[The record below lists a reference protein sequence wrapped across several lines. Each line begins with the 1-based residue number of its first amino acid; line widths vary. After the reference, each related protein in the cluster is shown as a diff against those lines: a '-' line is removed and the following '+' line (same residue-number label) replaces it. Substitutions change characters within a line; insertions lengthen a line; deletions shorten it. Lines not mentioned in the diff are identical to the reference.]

1 MAQYGW
7 NGKILWVDL
16 NKKETREEE
25 LSSEVY
31 EKFIG
36 GKGLGA
42 YLLYRELEAG
52 VDPLGPENVLL
63 FMTGPLQG
71 LPATNVGRWS
81 LVTKSPLTGIYIDT
95 HCGHAL
101 GREIKKSGYDVVG
114 VRGRATR
121 PITLVIEDDD
131 IRFEDAESIW
141 GKGTYEST
149 KLLHES
155 LGEDFIVYVIG
166 PAGEN
171 LGLLAT
177 GCCEIAHQTGR
188 GGAGAVM
195 GSKNLKAVVAKGS
208 KMIEAANPDV
218 IREVAK
224 EAAASWKDKG
234 PDYGFKKHGTGTL
247 IEVANSL
254 GQYPTRNWESGYFE
268 DEENLWPEKL
278 DEWYEGNKMSCP
290 HCFMKC
296 TRAFRTEVDGEEV
309 HSTPEYETWGMMAG
323 NLGIGDP
330 QSLFRLCYLS
340 DDLGLDT
347 IGAGSAIGFAMEAF
361 EKGILSEK
369 EIGFSLGFGDG
380 EAAMKLLKMIA
391 HREGIGDLLAL
402 GTRKAAEKI
411 GKGSEDFAVHV
422 KGLETPA
429 WDPRGR
435 RGMGLSYATADV
447 GASHLRGWPATT
459 EPPSTSALDMVES
472 MLDSR
477 DLKLLRDTLV
487 VCHFTWRI
495 PLKRSQL
502 IRLLNAATGLEYDEK
517 SIALYARRIE
527 TLTRMFN
534 HREGIS
540 RADDVLPKRF
550 WEPEKLGP
558 REGMTASMDMNDW
571 EACLDKF
578 YELRGW
584 DKEDGLPTSDTL
596 KLLGLEEIV

>member
-16 NKKETREEE
+16 TNRETREEE
-25 LSSEVY
+25 LDPEIY

-52 VDPLGPENVLL
+52 VDPLGPDNVLL

-81 LVTKSPLTGIYIDT
+81 LVTKSPLTGIYLDT

-114 VRGRATR
+114 VRGLASS
-121 PITLVIEDDD
+121 PVTLVIQDDK
-131 IRFEDAESIW
+131 IRFEDADPIW
-141 GKGTYEST
+141 RKGVHEATDF
-149 KLLHES
+149 LHDS
-155 LGEDFIVYVIG
+155 LGKDSIVYVIG

-171 LGLLAT
+171 LSLIAT
-177 GCCEIAHQTGR
+177 GCCEVAHQTGR

-208 KMIEAANPDV
+208 KKIEAADPGV

-247 IEVANSL
+247 VEVSNSL
-254 GQYPTRNWESGYFE
+254 GQFPTRNFETGYFE
-268 DEENLWPEKL
+268 EEENLWPEKL
-278 DEWYEGNKMSCP
+278 DEWYEGDKMSCP

-296 TRAFRTEVDGEEV
+296 TRSFRTEVGGEEV
-309 HSTPEYETWGMMAG
+309 LSTPEYETWGLMAG

-330 QSLFRLCYLS
+330 RMLFTLAYLS

-347 IGAGSAIGFAMEAF
+347 IGAGSTIAFAMEAF
-361 EKGILSEK
+361 EKGILSES
-369 EIGFSLGFGDG
+369 EIGFPLRFGDG
-380 EAAMKLLKMIA
+380 EAAIRLLKMIA
-391 HREGIGDLLAL
+391 HREGIGNILAL

-411 GKGSEDFAVHV
+411 GKGSEDFAVQI
-422 KGLETPA
+422 KGLEVPA

-447 GASHLRGWPATT
+447 GAHHLRGWPATT
-459 EPPSTSALDMVES
+459 EPPSTSALDMVQS

-487 VCHFTWRI
+487 VCHFTWHI
-495 PLKRSQL
+495 PLKKDQL

-517 SIALYARRIE
+517 SIALYARRAE
-527 TLTRMFN
+527 TMARMFN

-540 RADDVLPKRF
+540 RKDDVLPKRL
-550 WEPEKLGP
+550 WEPQKSGP
-558 REGMTASMDMNDW
+558 REGMTASVDMDDW
-571 EACLDKF
+571 EASLDKF

-584 DKEDGLPTSDTL
+584 DKEDGLPTADTL
-596 KLLGLEEIV
+596 KLLGLDEIV